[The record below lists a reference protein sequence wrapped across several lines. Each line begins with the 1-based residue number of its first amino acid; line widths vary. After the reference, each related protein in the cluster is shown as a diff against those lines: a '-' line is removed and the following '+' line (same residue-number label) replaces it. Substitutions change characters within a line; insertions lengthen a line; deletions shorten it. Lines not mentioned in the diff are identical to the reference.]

1 MHIFK
6 NTNSIL
12 INCILTTF
20 LVLGLVSCKQT
31 MTMTSSDF
39 ETNHTK
45 ESKEPS
51 KIEGTHAHT
60 VISTARSYKG
70 TSYKLGGCSKKGID
84 CSGLT
89 YTAFKSVHIDLPRT
103 ADEQSLRA
111 KSLKLH
117 ELKPGDLVFFTDKKG
132 HKKITHVG
140 IVTEVKGTKEIKF
153 IHASTHAG
161 VVEENLCT
169 EWYMALFIK
178 GGRIL

>member
-1 MHIFK
+1 MHVFK

-12 INCILTTF
+12 INRILSTF

-31 MTMTSSDF
+31 VTISTSDF
-39 ETNHTK
+39 ENSHTK
-45 ESKEPS
+45 EAKDPS
-51 KIEGTHAHT
+51 KTAGTQVHT

-70 TSYKLGGCSKKGID
+70 TSYKLGGCSKKGMD

-103 ADEQSLRA
+103 AVEQSQRV
-111 KSLKLH
+111 KTLKLT
-117 ELKPGDLVFFTDKKG
+117 ELKPGDMVFFTDKKG

-161 VVEENLCT
+161 VIEENLCSQ
-169 EWYMALFIK
+169 WYLAIFIK